1 MKNKLRTIL
10 IVTGWTA
17 SISLMTI
24 LIEYSKPPRLGS
36 YSVAFDAYRLI
47 ILVTSFLFG
56 MFLVDLVKI
65 LYSSIGAITLSTVT
79 SVMYTALYDLY
90 VLGLGKGF
98 SEAAPGWEWE
108 WVTWLAFLR
117 IFAKTFP
124 IVPILVLIGGMIG
137 GIVSDWM
144 WPHRG

>member
-1 MKNKLRTIL
+1 MKNKLRDVLVVI
-10 IVTGWTA
+10 GWAA

-24 LIEYSKPPRLGS
+24 IIEYSKPPRLGS
-36 YSVAFDAYRLI
+36 YAVAFDAYRLI

-65 LYSSIGAITLSTVT
+65 LYSSIGAITLSTVI

-98 SEAAPGWEWE
+98 SEVAPGWEWE

-117 IFAKTFP
+117 IFTKTFP
-124 IVPILVLIGGMIG
+124 AVPILVLIGGMIG

>member
-1 MKNKLRTIL
+1 MKNKLRDIL
-10 IVTGWTA
+10 VVIGWTA

-24 LIEYSKPPRLGS
+24 IIEYSKPPRLGS

-47 ILVTSFLFG
+47 ILVMSFLFG

-65 LYSSIGAITLSTVT
+65 LYSSIGTIILSTVI

-90 VLGLGKGF
+90 VLGLGKYF
-98 SEAAPGWEWE
+98 SEVAPGWEWE
-108 WVTWLAFLR
+108 WVTFLAFLR
-117 IFAKTFP
+117 IFHKTFP
-124 IVPILVLIGGMIG
+124 VVAILVLIGGMIG
-137 GIVSDWM
+137 GVVSDWL